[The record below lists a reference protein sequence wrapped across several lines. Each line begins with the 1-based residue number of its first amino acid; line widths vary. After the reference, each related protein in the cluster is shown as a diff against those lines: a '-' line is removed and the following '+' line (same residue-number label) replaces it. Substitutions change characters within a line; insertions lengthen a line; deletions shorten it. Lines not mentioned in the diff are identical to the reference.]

1 MLDLPWCAGFSL
13 VVASGA
19 TLQLQ
24 CTDFSLQWALLLWST
39 GSRGWGLQQLRS
51 WAPEHGLNSC
61 GLWAQ
66 LLRGIWG
73 LPRSVIKPIS
83 PALADGFY
91 TIEPPGKLQSL
102 ISLPNKLQERRTCTF
117 KRNVK
122 DIPGTP
128 LVFQWLSLCA
138 SRAVGMSSV
147 PGGRT
152 KVPHAT
158 CQVVRQKANKLTTK

>member
-1 MLDLPWCAGFSL
+1 MLGLPWCAGFSL
-13 VVASGA
+13 VVVSGA
-19 TLQLQ
+19 PLQLQ
-24 CTDFSLQWALLLWST
+24 CTGFSLQWALLWST
-39 GSRGWGLQQLRS
+39 GSRVWGLQQLRS
-51 WAPEHGLNSC
+51 WALEHRLNSC

-83 PALADGFY
+83 PALAGGFY

-102 ISLPNKLQERRTCTF
+102 ISLPNKWQERRTCTF

-122 DIPGTP
+122 DIPGTS

-138 SRAVGMSSV
+138 SSAVGMGSV

-158 CQVVRQKANKLTTK
+158 CQVVWQKANKLTTK

>member
-1 MLDLPWCAGFSL
+1 MCRLLSSCGERGSSAVAMHRLLTAVSTL
-13 VVASGA
+13 V
-19 TLQLQ
+19 
-24 CTDFSLQWALLLWST
+24 
-39 GSRGWGLQQLRS
+39 
-51 WAPEHGLNSC
+51 EHRLNSC

-83 PALADGFY
+83 PALAGGFY

-102 ISLPNKLQERRTCTF
+102 ISLANKLQERRTCTF

-122 DIPGTP
+122 DIPGTS
-128 LVFQWLSLCA
+128 LVFRWLSLCA
-138 SRAVGMSSV
+138 SSAVGMGSV

-158 CQVVRQKANKLTTK
+158 CQVVWQKANKLTTK